1 MYFNHFIL
9 MYDVSINCEK
19 KNMIRV
25 LYHSQTLRIFIIFH
39 RIYGRCMDQTDGQI
53 TELILQFHD
62 QIKYICCTY
71 SNFNY
76 GRNQCEQIFRNRDT

>member
-1 MYFNHFIL
+1 
-9 MYDVSINCEK
+9 MYDVSINCEN

-62 QIKYICCTY
+62 QIK
-71 SNFNY
+71 
-76 GRNQCEQIFRNRDT
+76 